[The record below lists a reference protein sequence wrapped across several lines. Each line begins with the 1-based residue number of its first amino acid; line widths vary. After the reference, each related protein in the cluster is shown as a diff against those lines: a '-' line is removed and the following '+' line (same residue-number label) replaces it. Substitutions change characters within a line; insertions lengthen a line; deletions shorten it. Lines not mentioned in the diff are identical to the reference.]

1 MSNNIKQGDIVI
13 FNYLKNQ
20 HISRVLNINIETG
33 LYRIETSGHEIYYDV
48 PRKAITLVENPDES
62 ISDEFIEKKNIST
75 SALVYKYLED
85 TPPNIFVNL
94 EENDS
99 EEDMDIDS
107 SSDPSNNHPTNKT
120 FFKKYSFKEVESA
133 IEENY
138 FEKNHQYS
146 SALDILASYLRGQK
160 LIYMESKSYCENKL
174 NYLMM
179 PAILLSTSATVLSSV
194 VKDYY
199 WGAFFIAALNGVIAF
214 LLTVVNYLKLDA
226 ASEAY
231 KTSSHQYD
239 KLQTSVEFMSGKTLL
254 FLDTLGDTDKN
265 NKEIELIMS
274 EKLSDIEKKIGEIK
288 ETNQFI
294 IPKTIRTRYPII
306 YNTNVFLIIKKIEDI
321 KKRKINSLK
330 ELKNYKNY
338 LTAVLQ
344 AKNKKGKKGTVKKIQ
359 KRIMEVYEKKNIY
372 LNEILILKSA
382 FSIIDEMFIK
392 EMENAELYKKVWF
405 RNFFLCG
412 CGVENKIK
420 DPRTLNPFIVDIMD
434 PYGSGEGKE
443 INAFH
448 EYIKIKSS
456 IDISNKE
463 YFNKMSALLKENIDL
478 SHVIYDN
485 MGKGEGVTK
494 YKKHGLLSK
503 VSNIMISPPS
513 NFIKLFETETK
524 GDTKLNIDNS
534 NYNYNY
540 KRKNSDSDESQMDID
555 VCNLYSENV

>member
-1 MSNNIKQGDIVI
+1 MSKLNNINQGDIVI
-13 FNYLKNQ
+13 FNYLNNQ
-20 HISRVLNINIETG
+20 HISRVVNINIENG

-48 PRKAITLVENPDES
+48 PKKAITLVENPDES
-62 ISDEFIEKKNIST
+62 ISDEFIENKTLS
-75 SALVYKYLED
+75 SSVSMYKYLD
-85 TPPNIFVNL
+85 DNTPKIFLHV

-107 SSDPSNNHPTNKT
+107 SSDPSNNHSLNKT

-179 PAILLSTSATVLSSV
+179 PAILLSTSATVLSGV
-194 VKDYY
+194 VKEYY
-199 WGAFFIAALNGVIAF
+199 WGSFFIAAINGIIAF

-254 FLDTLGDTDKN
+254 FLDTLGAIDKN
-265 NKEIELIMS
+265 NKEIEIIMS

-338 LTAVLQ
+338 LTAVLH
-344 AKNKKGKKGTVKKIQ
+344 AKNKKGKKETVKKIQ
-359 KRIMEVYEKKNIY
+359 KRIMEVYEKKNIF
-372 LNEILILKSA
+372 LNEILLLKSA

-392 EMENAELYKKVWF
+392 EMENAELYKKSWF
-405 RNFFLCG
+405 RNIFLCG
-412 CGVENKIK
+412 CGIENKIK
-420 DPRTLNPFIVDIMD
+420 DPRTLNPFIIDIMD

-456 IDISNKE
+456 IDMSNKE
-463 YFNKMSALLKENIDL
+463 HFNKMTSLLKENIDL
-478 SHVIYDN
+478 SQVIYDN
-485 MGKGEGVTK
+485 MGKGEGATK
-494 YKKHGLLSK
+494 YKKQGLLSK
-503 VSNIMISPPS
+503 VINIAPS
-513 NFIKLFETETK
+513 TNFIKLFETEPK
-524 GDTKLNIDNS
+524 LNIDNTKLNIDNT
-534 NYNYNY
+534 NY

>member
-1 MSNNIKQGDIVI
+1 MSNLKNINQGDIVI
-13 FNYLKNQ
+13 FNYLNNQ
-20 HISRVLNINIETG
+20 HISRVLNINKKTD
-33 LYRIETSGHEIYYDV
+33 LYKIETSGHEIYYDV
-48 PRKAITLVENPDES
+48 PKKAITLVENPDES
-62 ISDEFIEKKNIST
+62 ISDEFVEKNTISNT
-75 SALVYKYLED
+75 EQVYKYLD
-85 TPPNIFVNL
+85 DITPNIFLNVD
-94 EENDS
+94 ENDS

-107 SSDPSNNHPTNKT
+107 SSDPSNNHLINKT
-120 FFKKYSFKEVESA
+120 FFKKYSFKEVETA

-179 PAILLSTSATVLSSV
+179 PAILLSTSATVLSGV
-194 VKDYY
+194 VKEYY
-199 WGAFFIAALNGVIAF
+199 WGSFFIAAINGVIAF

-254 FLDTLGDTDKN
+254 FLDTLGATDKN
-265 NKEIELIMS
+265 NKEIEIIMS

-338 LTAVLQ
+338 LTAVLH

-359 KRIMEVYEKKNIY
+359 KRILEVYEKKNIY

-392 EMENAELYKKVWF
+392 EMENAELYKKTWF

-412 CGVENKIK
+412 CGVNKIK
-420 DPRTLNPFIVDIMD
+420 DPRTLNPFIIDIMD

-463 YFNKMSALLKENIDL
+463 YFNKLTSLLKENIEL
-478 SHVIYDN
+478 SHVIHDN
-485 MGKGEGVTK
+485 MGKGEGATK
-494 YKKHGLLSK
+494 YKKRGLLSK
-503 VSNIMISPPS
+503 VSNIMISPPA
-513 NFIKLFETETK
+513 NFIKLFETEPKDATK
-524 GDTKLNIDNS
+524 INIEDT
-534 NYNYNY
+534 NY

-555 VCNLYSENV
+555 VCNLYSDNV

>member
-1 MSNNIKQGDIVI
+1 MSNLNINQGDIVI
-13 FNYLKNQ
+13 FNYMKNQ

-48 PRKAITLVENPDES
+48 PKKAITLVENPDES
-62 ISDEFIEKKNIST
+62 ISDEFIEKKTIST

-85 TPPNIFVNL
+85 TTPNIFISVD
-94 EENDS
+94 ENDS

-107 SSDPSNNHPTNKT
+107 SSDPSNNHLLNKT

-160 LIYMESKSYCENKL
+160 LIYMESKSHCENKL

-199 WGAFFIAALNGVIAF
+199 WGSFFIAALNGIIAF

-254 FLDTLGDTDKN
+254 FLDTLGATDKN
-265 NKEIELIMS
+265 NKEIEIIMS

-338 LTAVLQ
+338 LTAVLH

-359 KRIMEVYEKKNIY
+359 KRILEVYEKKNIY

-392 EMENAELYKKVWF
+392 EMENAELYKKTWF

-412 CGVENKIK
+412 CGVNKIK
-420 DPRTLNPFIVDIMD
+420 DPRTLNPFIIDIMD

-463 YFNKMSALLKENIDL
+463 YFNKLTSLLKENIEL

-485 MGKGEGVTK
+485 IGKGEGATK

-503 VSNIMISPPS
+503 VSNIMLLPPT

-524 GDTKLNIDNS
+524 DDTKLNIDNT
-534 NYNYNY
+534 NY

>member
-1 MSNNIKQGDIVI
+1 MSNLNINQGDIVI
-13 FNYLKNQ
+13 FNYMKNQ

-33 LYRIETSGHEIYYDV
+33 LYRIETSGHEIYYGV
-48 PRKAITLVENPDES
+48 PKKAITLVENPDES
-62 ISDEFIEKKNIST
+62 ISDEFIEKKTIST

-85 TPPNIFVNL
+85 TTPNIFISVD
-94 EENDS
+94 DS
-99 EEDMDIDS
+99 EEDIDIDS
-107 SSDPSNNHPTNKT
+107 SSDPSNNHSLNKT

-160 LIYMESKSYCENKL
+160 LIYMESKSHCENKL

-199 WGAFFIAALNGVIAF
+199 WGSFFIAALNGIIAF

-254 FLDTLGDTDKN
+254 FLDTLGATDKN
-265 NKEIELIMS
+265 NKEIEIIMS

-338 LTAVLQ
+338 LTAVLH
-344 AKNKKGKKGTVKKIQ
+344 AKNKKGKKETVKKIQ
-359 KRIMEVYEKKNIY
+359 KRIMEVYEKKNNY

-392 EMENAELYKKVWF
+392 EMENAELYKKIWF
-405 RNFFLCG
+405 RNIFLCG
-412 CGVENKIK
+412 CVVENKIK

-485 MGKGEGVTK
+485 MGKGEGATK

-524 GDTKLNIDNS
+524 EDTKLNIDNT
-534 NYNYNY
+534 NYNY
-540 KRKNSDSDESQMDID
+540 KRKTSDSDESQMDID

>member
-1 MSNNIKQGDIVI
+1 MSNLKNINQGDIVI
-13 FNYLKNQ
+13 FNYLNNQ
-20 HISRVLNINIETG
+20 HISRVLNINKKND
-33 LYRIETSGHEIYYDV
+33 LYKIETSGHEIYYDV
-48 PRKAITLVENPDES
+48 PKKAITLVENPDES
-62 ISDEFIEKKNIST
+62 ISDEFVEKNTISNT
-75 SALVYKYLED
+75 EQVYKYLD
-85 TPPNIFVNL
+85 DITPNIFLNVD
-94 EENDS
+94 ENDS

-107 SSDPSNNHPTNKT
+107 SSDPSNNHLINKT
-120 FFKKYSFKEVESA
+120 FFKKYSFKEVETA

-179 PAILLSTSATVLSSV
+179 PAILLSTSATVLSGV
-194 VKDYY
+194 VKEYY
-199 WGAFFIAALNGVIAF
+199 WGSFFIAAINGVIAF

-254 FLDTLGDTDKN
+254 FLDTLGATDKN
-265 NKEIELIMS
+265 NKEIEIIMS

-338 LTAVLQ
+338 LTAVLH

-359 KRIMEVYEKKNIY
+359 KRILEVYEKKNIY

-392 EMENAELYKKVWF
+392 EMENAELYKKTWF

-412 CGVENKIK
+412 CGVQNKIK
-420 DPRTLNPFIVDIMD
+420 DPRTLNPFIIDIMD

-463 YFNKMSALLKENIDL
+463 YFNKLTSLLKENIEL
-478 SHVIYDN
+478 SHVIHDN

-503 VSNIMISPPS
+503 VSNIMISPPA
-513 NFIKLFETETK
+513 NFIKLFETEPKDATK
-524 GDTKLNIDNS
+524 INIEDT
-534 NYNYNY
+534 NY

-555 VCNLYSENV
+555 VCNLYSDNV

>member
-1 MSNNIKQGDIVI
+1 MSNIKQGDIVI
-13 FNYLKNQ
+13 FNYMSTP
-20 HISRVLNINIETG
+20 HISRVLKIENN

-48 PRKAITLVENPDES
+48 PKKAITLVENPDES
-62 ISDEFIEKKNIST
+62 ISDEFIEKKEMSDETMIT
-75 SALVYKYLED
+75 YKYLED
-85 TPPNIFVNL
+85 TTPNIFVHL

-107 SSDPSNNHPTNKT
+107 NSDPSNNHTPHKNS
-120 FFKKYSFKEVESA
+120 FKKYSFKQVENL
-133 IEENY
+133 IEDNY

-146 SALDILASYLRGQK
+146 SALDILATYLRGQK

-179 PAILLSTSATVLSSV
+179 PAILLSTSATVLSGV
-194 VKDYY
+194 VKEFN
-199 WGAFFIAALNGVIAF
+199 WGSFLIAAVNGIIAF
-214 LLTVVNYLKLDA
+214 LLTLVNYLKLDA

-254 FLDTLGDTDKN
+254 FMDTLGNTDKNN
-265 NKEIELIMS
+265 NKEIEIIMS

-344 AKNKKGKKGTVKKIQ
+344 AKNKKGKKASVKKIQ
-359 KRIMEVYEKKNIY
+359 KRIMEVYDKKNIY
-372 LNEILILKSA
+372 LNEILVLKSA
-382 FSIIDEMFIK
+382 FSIIDEMFVK
-392 EMENAELYKKVWF
+392 EMENAELYKKNWF
-405 RNFFLCG
+405 VNFFLCG
-412 CGVENKIK
+412 LGSNTQVK
-420 DPRTLNPFIVDIMD
+420 DPRTLNPFIIDIMD

-443 INAFH
+443 INSFH
-448 EYIKIKSS
+448 EYTKIKAT
-456 IDISNKE
+456 IDMSNKE
-463 YFNKMSALLKENIDL
+463 SFKKVNLLLKENKDL
-478 SHVIYDN
+478 SQAIYDN
-485 MGKGEGVTK
+485 MEKGEGNTK

-503 VSNIMISPPS
+503 VSNIMITPPT
-513 NFIKLFETETK
+513 NFIKLFETDNK
-524 GDTKLNIDNS
+524 DLKINIEDN
-534 NYNYNY
+534 NF

-555 VCNLYSENV
+555 VFN